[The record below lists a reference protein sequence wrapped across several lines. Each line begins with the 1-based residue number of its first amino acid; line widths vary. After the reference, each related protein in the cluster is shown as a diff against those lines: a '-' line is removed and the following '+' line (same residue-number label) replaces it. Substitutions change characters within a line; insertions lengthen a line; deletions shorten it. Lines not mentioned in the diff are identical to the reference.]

1 MQPSSSYLSQY
12 QTFTNNRTKPEDY
25 VKRYSADLGVEDAK
39 ARVKSARSAIKST
52 EDTIAAT
59 PDSVSGRTSGS
70 LVTDSQRNR
79 LVQNEIA
86 PMQEVLRTQGGAFS
100 EATGDLSALNADL
113 NSKVD
118 LAVRQDESQANSL
131 LTLYQA
137 AMEAEKLAEQ
147 KRQYEAD
154 AAERIRQFNANLAES
169 RRASS
174 AFSPSF
180 GASAS
185 AGGAK
190 PAAVMTQKSNGSGFA
205 FADSGGQPISAAKYA
220 ELTGQDIRS
229 VLYSMGQKGDT
240 YAAQVY
246 NQLRND
252 PFFGKGDA
260 NYDARVKATYSPLFW
275 GTGGA
280 ASSSGIKVATPLN
293 TSTVKVSNPQ
303 STAKVSVVSKP
314 NTSKVTVR

>member
-12 QTFTNNRTKPEDY
+12 QTFTNNRVKPEDY
-25 VKRYSADLGVEDAK
+25 VKRYSTDLGVEDAK

-100 EATGDLSALNADL
+100 EATGDLNTLNTDL

-118 LAVRQDESQANSL
+118 LALRQDETQSNSL

-137 AMEAEKLAEQ
+137 AMEQEKLAEQ
-147 KRQYEAD
+147 KRQYDAD

-174 AFSPSF
+174 ALSPSF
-180 GASAS
+180 GASAAS
-185 AGGAK
+185 AK

-205 FADSGGQPISAAKYA
+205 FADGSGQPISAAKYA
-220 ELTGQDIRS
+220 ELTGQDVRS

-240 YAAQVY
+240 YAAQAY
-246 NQLRND
+246 NQLRSD

-280 ASSSGIKVATPLN
+280 TTSSGLKVTTPIN
-293 TSTVKVSNPQ
+293 TSTVKVTNPQ
-303 STAKVSVVSKP
+303 NTAKVSVVNNP

>member
-1 MQPSSSYLSQY
+1 MQPSSSFLSQY
-12 QTFTNNRTKPEDY
+12 QSFTNNRVKPEDY

-39 ARVKSARSAIKST
+39 ARVRSARSAIKST

-100 EATGDLSALNADL
+100 EATGDLSTLNNDL

-118 LAVRQDESQANSL
+118 LAVRQDDSQANSL

-137 AMEAEKLAEQ
+137 AQEQEKLAEQ

-180 GASAS
+180 GA
-185 AGGAK
+185 GATTPAA
-190 PAAVMTQKSNGSGFA
+190 PAAVMTPKSNGSGFA
-205 FADSGGQPISAAKYA
+205 FADSSGQPISAAKYA
-220 ELTGQDIRS
+220 QLTGQDIRS

-240 YAAQVY
+240 YAAQAY

-260 NYDARVKATYSPLFW
+260 NYDNRVKETYSPLFW

-280 ASSSGIKVATPLN
+280 TTGGLKVTTPLN

-303 STAKVSVVSKP
+303 STAKVSVSNKP
-314 NTSKVTVR
+314 STAKVTVR